1 MRTPG
6 EQKSKP
12 DRNAI
17 GARRP
22 RPPISRTVFS
32 EQSVSLWGWPSRG
45 GLIVLRNVTGADF
58 DFLGLDPVHPPLQ
71 RSPDQ
76 DEEDEFCQQ
85 LLLLGA
91 KWFDSKSRYVFVFGV
106 AQDEEPCIL
115 ALENGEA
122 PEPTTMERRWVSV
135 GWPSEPDQRGG
146 LWVADFDTTM
156 YGVQEKHNLV
166 PSAAVKVT
174 LARTMDEKCA
184 ILKSI
189 GGKFHQSLDMYD
201 GAACLKAWTTK
212 TAGEVGPLEPTK
224 YETEGA

>member
-6 EQKSKP
+6 GQKSKP

-22 RPPISRTVFS
+22 RPPIRRTVFS
-32 EQSVSLWGWPSRG
+32 GQSVLLWGWPSRG
-45 GLIVLRNVTGADF
+45 GLIVLKNVTGADF

-91 KWFDSKSRYVFVFGV
+91 KWFDSKSRYAFVSGV

-115 ALENGEA
+115 ALENEET

-135 GWPSEPDQRGG
+135 GWPSEGG
-146 LWVADFDTTM
+146 VWVAEFDTPM

-166 PSAAVKVT
+166 PSTAVKVT
-174 LARTMDEKCA
+174 LARTMDEKCV

-189 GGKFHQSLDMYD
+189 GGKFYQSLDIYD

-212 TAGEVGPLEPTK
+212 TAGEVEPLEATK
-224 YETEGA
+224 YETEGT